1 LDLTAGG
8 DESDEARV
16 QAALSSYIRSRRR
29 GKRHAGPT
37 DDDALSGGVSS
48 GLSGGGGSGSGASG
62 GNGGPPQLKSP
73 KRSKSGTPED
83 GNTPGRRSP
92 IDGSGGSGGGDSGGP
107 GSAAHMQR
115 FAQDVLASF
124 AAMGSGGAAPGG
136 AAGGASGHAGGAGG
150 SLPPPLRYDLGGLF
164 SDGPDG
170 PFALSGDDVA
180 ADFLLDDLVGDPGGY
195 NVLR

>member
-8 DESDEARV
+8 DETDEARV

-29 GKRHAGPT
+29 GKRHTGPT
-37 DDDALSGGVSS
+37 DDDASGGVSS

-62 GNGGPPQLKSP
+62 GGGGPPQLKSP

-92 IDGSGGSGGGDSGGP
+92 IDGSGGSGAGGGDSGGS

-124 AAMGSGGAAPGG
+124 AAMGSGGAPGG
-136 AAGGASGHAGGAGG
+136 AAGGASGHTGGSGG

-170 PFALSGDDVA
+170 PFALGGDDVA